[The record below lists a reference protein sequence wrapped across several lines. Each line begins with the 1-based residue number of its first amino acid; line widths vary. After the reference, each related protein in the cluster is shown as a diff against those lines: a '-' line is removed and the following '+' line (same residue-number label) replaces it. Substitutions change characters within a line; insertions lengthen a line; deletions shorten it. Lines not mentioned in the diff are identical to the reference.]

1 MAFNGPVTVTKDGL
15 ECSGELGRC
24 NGALGQGGW
33 RFWSGLERLQDKAG
47 FMSGPGACRLHK
59 KHCVTHRGVRMQ
71 IRLIQARQSDHWQF
85 LAYKT
90 LLRAGIKWPA
100 QRGFSLVQLRQGM
113 AWLNAQ
119 QQRLQPVR
127 QGQSTR
133 IHQVPCELHRP
144 STGESGARV
153 MLYVHGGAFFAGSP
167 ATHRG
172 LCGQLAELG
181 RMSVVVPDYRLAPEH
196 PFPAALDDLER
207 VYQGLLLQG
216 WRADQIVVAG
226 DSAGG
231 GLSVMLAQRL
241 RDAGQA
247 LPCCLLLLSPYVD
260 YTFAQSSHTLRAS
273 RDPMLSV
280 SVLKRGIAGLLGQQP
295 LTARQLSP
303 VFADLSGLP
312 PLCIQVGSE

>member
-119 QQRLQPVR
+119 QQRLQHELRER
-127 QGQSTR
+127 QR
-133 IHQVPCELHRP
+133 EIE
-144 STGESGARV
+144 
-153 MLYVHGGAFFAGSP
+153 
-167 ATHRG
+167 
-172 LCGQLAELG
+172 
-181 RMSVVVPDYRLAPEH
+181 
-196 PFPAALDDLER
+196 ER
-207 VYQGLLLQG
+207 VS
-216 WRADQIVVAG
+216 R
-226 DSAGG
+226 SA
-231 GLSVMLAQRL
+231 AP
-241 RDAGQA
+241 RDDDA
-247 LPCCLLLLSPYVD
+247 
-260 YTFAQSSHTLRAS
+260 
-273 RDPMLSV
+273 
-280 SVLKRGIAGLLGQQP
+280 
-295 LTARQLSP
+295 
-303 VFADLSGLP
+303 P
-312 PLCIQVGSE
+312 PPRID